1 VLLWLWAN
9 LENNMNVEY
18 IREQFVKCLHDEDFV
33 IDKSGVKTIELINAV
48 FHANEDSIFG
58 NVNKEYV
65 ERELQWYK
73 SMSLSVND
81 IPGGTPQI
89 WKQVA
94 SKDGMINSNYGWCI
108 YSEDNGYQ
116 FKNVLEELVSNPFSR
131 RANMIYT
138 RPSMH
143 TDFNKDGMS
152 DFICTNNVQYFIR
165 EGQLHACVFM
175 RSNDAVFGYKNDYAW
190 QRHVQEQ
197 LLIGINNR
205 LATAY
210 GLGTMLWNVGSL
222 HVYERHFDIV
232 AVKESAWV

>member
-1 VLLWLWAN
+1 
-9 LENNMNVEY
+9 MNVEY

-222 HVYERHFDIV
+222 HVYERLFDIV

>member
-1 VLLWLWAN
+1 
-9 LENNMNVEY
+9 MNVEY

>member
-1 VLLWLWAN
+1 
-9 LENNMNVEY
+9 MNVEY
-18 IREQFVKCLHDEDFV
+18 IREQFVKCLDAEDFV

-143 TDFNKDGMS
+143 TDFNKNGMS

>member
-1 VLLWLWAN
+1 
-9 LENNMNVEY
+9 MNVEY
-18 IREQFVKCLHDEDFV
+18 IREQFVKCLHAEDFV

-73 SMSLSVND
+73 SMSLSVDD

-143 TDFNKDGMS
+143 TDFNKNGMS